1 MKKSI
6 YFLALMPFLFSC
18 TKELNNPSK
27 EVIEQ
32 QAQFV
37 SSTSISHAVVPVNW
51 GVKFGDGT
59 SVDDGIQ
66 VLKKLSAPY
75 IRTSESLKNYK
86 GGKVGWLEKGY
97 SSGVKVILTICWED
111 AGSVRQFP
119 RDLTLYEAQL
129 RKLLT
134 NYANKIEVAVC
145 ENEPTTDGF
154 WGDDPM
160 SYYIEELKVFAR
172 VCNEFGVKCTDGAI
186 HVDNVAIVMNGGRG
200 NKNTPQV
207 QQLLDA
213 YKNIPLSYVNL
224 HFKVFKNGYTAGRL
238 KSVADWTT
246 NYTGHPVMSNEWHT
260 PAGDL
265 TVLNNI
271 ISQLKDAQFAYALK
285 WSGGDY
291 DSPLSQGSNLTTY
304 GTSYRDMK

>member
-111 AGSVRQFP
+111 AGS
-119 RDLTLYEAQL
+119 E
-129 RKLLT
+129 K
-134 NYANKIEVAVC
+134 
-145 ENEPTTDGF
+145 
-154 WGDDPM
+154 
-160 SYYIEELKVFAR
+160 
-172 VCNEFGVKCTDGAI
+172 
-186 HVDNVAIVMNGGRG
+186 
-200 NKNTPQV
+200 
-207 QQLLDA
+207 
-213 YKNIPLSYVNL
+213 
-224 HFKVFKNGYTAGRL
+224 
-238 KSVADWTT
+238 
-246 NYTGHPVMSNEWHT
+246 
-260 PAGDL
+260 
-265 TVLNNI
+265 
-271 ISQLKDAQFAYALK
+271 
-285 WSGGDY
+285 
-291 DSPLSQGSNLTTY
+291 
-304 GTSYRDMK
+304 